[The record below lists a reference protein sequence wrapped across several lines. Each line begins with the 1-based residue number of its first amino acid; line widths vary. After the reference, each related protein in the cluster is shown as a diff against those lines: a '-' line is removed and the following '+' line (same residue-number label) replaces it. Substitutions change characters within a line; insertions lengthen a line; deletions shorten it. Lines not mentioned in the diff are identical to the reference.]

1 MDELFSEI
9 ARLLIEFAKGKTY
22 SGSNHEWKVGIF
34 QILGDKGREL
44 GFQVFH
50 GPCKGVFPNCHEHIY
65 DLTWLSKTGEI
76 ALAVELEQQSEAQIL
91 YDFAKLVDANALL
104 KVLIYTV
111 PRTKDS
117 GQHIRSQI
125 ESCIAQSASQVAHQR
140 YLFVEFG
147 SNDHRAYS
155 YVVPT
160 DGTAKPVS
168 LLAL

>member
-9 ARLLIEFAKGKTY
+9 ARRLIEFAKSKPY

-34 QILGDKGREL
+34 RILGDKGREL
-44 GFQVFH
+44 GFQAFH

-76 ALAVELEQQSEAQIL
+76 ALAVELEFQSEAQIL
-91 YDFAKLVDANALL
+91 YDFAKLVDANARL

-117 GQHIRSQI
+117 GQRIRSQI
-125 ESCIAQSASQVAHQR
+125 EGRIAQSTSQVAGQQ

-160 DGTAKPVS
+160 RGAVGPVS
-168 LLAL
+168 LLAM